1 MDISKP
7 QVVVFDEENLDGEE
21 RIDAIIA
28 SMSVPLGFS
37 PVRLG
42 DMTLVDGGVSSNI

>member
-7 QVVVFDEENLDGEE
+7 QVVVFDEEDLDGVE
-21 RIDAIIA
+21 RIDAIMA
-28 SMSVPLGFS
+28 SASVPVGFS

-42 DMTLVDGGVSSNI
+42 DMTLVDGGLTSNI